1 MLHVCIYICIYRCIH
16 TCIHIDVYIYIHIFT
31 NTFQMKKYILTVG
44 ATQICLLN
52 KCVHADRA
60 KTSGLFRMLSQ
71 GVYVL

>member
-1 MLHVCIYICIYRCIH
+1 
-16 TCIHIDVYIYIHIFT
+16 
-31 NTFQMKKYILTVG
+31 MKKYILTVG

-71 GVYVL
+71 GMYVL